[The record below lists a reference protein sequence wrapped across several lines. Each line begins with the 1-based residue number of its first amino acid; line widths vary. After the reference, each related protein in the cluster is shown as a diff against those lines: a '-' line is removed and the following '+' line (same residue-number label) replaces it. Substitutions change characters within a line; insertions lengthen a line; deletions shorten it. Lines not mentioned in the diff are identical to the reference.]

1 MGHRHGL
8 VLRAAWR
15 LLARKVWKTVV
26 AVPQGSCPCERGDSF
41 SARHGKTGGQTW
53 AKYRD
58 GLLN

>member
-1 MGHRHGL
+1 L

-15 LLARKVWKTVV
+15 SLARKVWKTVV